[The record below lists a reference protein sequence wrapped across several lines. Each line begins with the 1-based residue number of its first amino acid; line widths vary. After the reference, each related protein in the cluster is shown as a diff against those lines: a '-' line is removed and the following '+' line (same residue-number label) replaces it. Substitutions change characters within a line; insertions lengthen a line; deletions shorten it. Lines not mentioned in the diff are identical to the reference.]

1 MKSLALVPVLLLCC
15 APLYA
20 ADGKPGE
27 TLPPGAAVET
37 DPKYPPVVSYTL
49 KNGLKLLILE
59 KKFVPTVSF
68 SIAFKVGNVDCPQ
81 GKTGLAHLFEH
92 VAFKGSKTVNTK
104 DYAKEK
110 IVLDKIETAAK
121 AMIAEER
128 KPSPDAA
135 RLETLKKKLADLEKE
150 ADAFVLKDEFTQ
162 TYKNLG
168 SSGLNAA
175 TSMDYTIY
183 MVSLPANQLET
194 LLAMEADR
202 FKNPVLREFYRER
215 SVVTEEQYMYAT
227 QADRTLFKELMAA
240 AMTIHPYRNPIGGWM
255 DDIKTLTMTDAE
267 KFYGTFYVPNNA
279 TIAIVG
285 DVKPAE
291 VIRLA
296 EKHFSGWKPSEL
308 PDTAYTQEPQQK
320 AEKRFSLFF
329 KATPSLR
336 MGFHN
341 PGFYHPDIYPLVMAS
356 EVLSG
361 GKTARFYRNLVE
373 GSQLALSA
381 HAMSMTPGIRYPSLF
396 VIAASPKAPHTMEE
410 LETAVW
416 AEIDLLKKEPPT
428 QWEMER
434 VINNYE
440 ADMVKQLEGSHE
452 LSSNLSI
459 NQQILGDWK
468 IDWQITEKLRALKP
482 EDVSA
487 AARKY
492 FTRGNYTAVFLRQP
506 EAAAVPASK
515 GEAK

>member
-1 MKSLALVPVLLLCC
+1 MRFSLLLPCFLMFC
-15 APLYA
+15 QPTFAKEAP
-20 ADGKPGE
+20 GTG
-27 TLPPGAAVET
+27 LPEGASIET

-49 KNGLKLLILE
+49 KNGLKMLILE
-59 KKFVPTVSF
+59 KHFVPTVSLTMT
-68 SIAFKVGNVDCPQ
+68 FKVGNVDTPQ

-92 VAFKGSKTVNTK
+92 MAFKGSKTMNTS
-104 DYAKEK
+104 DYASEK
-110 IVLDKIETAAK
+110 VVLDKIEAAAK
-121 AMIAEER
+121 ELIAEESR
-128 KPSPDAA
+128 YEAA
-135 RLETLKKKLADLEKE
+135 DPKKVEILKKKLADLEKE
-150 ADAFVLKDEFTQ
+150 ADKYAVTGELSRVYGE
-162 TYKNLG
+162 LG
-168 SSGLNAA
+168 EHGLNAG
-175 TSMDYTIY
+175 TSQDYTTY
-183 MVSLPANQLET
+183 MVSLPSTRLEAWMV
-194 LLAMEADR
+194 LESDR
-202 FKNPVLREFYRER
+202 FKNAVLREFYRER
-215 SVVTEEQYMYAT
+215 SVVMEERRMYESDPSFIMSETLYAT
-227 QADRTLFKELMAA
+227 AFTA
-240 AMTIHPYRNPIGGWM
+240 HPYRTHTLGWM
-255 DDIKTLTMTDAE
+255 DDLKRLTRTDAE
-267 KFYGTFYVPNNA
+267 KFFSDFYAPNNA
-279 TIAIVG
+279 TLAVVG

-291 VIRLA
+291 VISLA
-296 EKHFSGWKPSEL
+296 EKYFAGWKAKPVSPSAI
-308 PDTAYTQEPQQK
+308 TKEPPQ
-320 AEKRFSLFF
+320 ASEKRINVFA
-329 KATPSLR
+329 KAQPAIRLA
-336 MGFHN
+336 FHN
-341 PGFYHPDIYPLVMAS
+341 PGLGHPDMYPLIMLS
-356 EVLSG
+356 EILSS

>member
-92 VAFKGSKTVNTK
+92 VAFKGSKTINTK

-110 IVLDKIETAAK
+110 IVLDKIEAAAK

-135 RLETLKKKLADLEKE
+135 RLETLKKNLTGLEKE

-175 TSMDYTIY
+175 TSMDYTLY
-183 MVSLPANQLET
+183 MVSLPSNQLET

-296 EKHFSGWKPSEL
+296 EKHFAAWKPSEL
-308 PDTAYTQEPQQK
+308 PDTAYTQEPPQK
-320 AEKRFSLFF
+320 AEKRFNLFF

-373 GSQLALSA
+373 GKQVALYASA
-381 HAMSMTPGIRYPSLF
+381 GSAVSVRYPSLF
-396 VIAASPKAPHTMEE
+396 TISAAPKAPHTPEE
-410 LETAVW
+410 LEAAIW
-416 AEIDLLKKEPPT
+416 EEIERLKTEPPT
-428 QWEMER
+428 AWEMEK
-434 VINNYE
+434 ILNNHD
-440 ADMVKQLEGSHE
+440 ADMVKGMENSLDLAQ
-452 LSSNLSI
+452 NLSLAE
-459 NQQILGDWK
+459 QVYGGWK
-468 IDWQITEKLRALKP
+468 FDWQFGEELRKVKP
-482 EDVSA
+482 EDVSKAVAKYLVRENYTIGIIRPPA
-487 AARKY
+487 AAAAP
-492 FTRGNYTAVFLRQP
+492 AV
-506 EAAAVPASK
+506 SK
-515 GEAK
+515 GDAK